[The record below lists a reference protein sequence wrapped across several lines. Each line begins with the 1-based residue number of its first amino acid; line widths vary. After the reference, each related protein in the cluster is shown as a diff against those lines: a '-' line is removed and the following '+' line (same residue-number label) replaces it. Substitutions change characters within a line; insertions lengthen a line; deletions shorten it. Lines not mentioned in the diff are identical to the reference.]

1 MSRRTTFDR
10 LTAGRRSSSAEPP
23 TATAATPV
31 LRHSP
36 RTRSF
41 VDIHSLVFWVF
52 MILSAYGLIQVT
64 PLLLRG
70 MQTYPAAGMLA
81 VILWSLYALAFVFV
95 VYKLE
100 LFERRSPVTIF
111 GALMWGSLVCAGI
124 GVVAAPAMHGI
135 VASWLGED
143 SPWITAV
150 SAPLVEEPLKML
162 GVVALALIPG
172 ARVRSAADGLFY
184 GAIIGLGFMV
194 VESYLYTM
202 QAAVASGGNF
212 DTVFQLV
219 ILRGVVSGLWS
230 HATLT
235 AIAGAGVG
243 YFFNSTRGPGVRWG
257 VMLGGLGVAMLL
269 HAFFDAPLLD
279 TNVYAATIAKGIP
292 VFVMLLVV
300 LRVVHKRERSILAH
314 LARDTVPDHL
324 VSSLDFALLSNRTI
338 RSNVRTSARR
348 SLGLSGA
355 LAMRQL
361 QQSQLALLSAAHEDG
376 MDSERADEATEHVL
390 AAQAALA
397 QLRADA
403 AGHPATSSPH

>member
-1 MSRRTTFDR
+1 MSRRD
-10 LTAGRRSSSAEPP
+10 ARRHPSAAEEL
-23 TATAATPV
+23 PV
-31 LRHSP
+31 EARHGP
-36 RTRSF
+36 RTPSF
-41 VDIHSLVFWVF
+41 VDTHSLVFWVF
-52 MILSAYGLIQVT
+52 MFLAFYGLIQVT

-70 MQTYPAAGMLA
+70 VQAFPAAGMLA
-81 VILWSLYALAFVFV
+81 AILWGLYALAFAVV
-95 VYKLE
+95 VYRLE

-111 GALMWGSLVCAGI
+111 GALMWGALVCAGI
-124 GVVAAPAMHGI
+124 CVVAAPAMHGI

-143 SPWITAV
+143 SPWIAAV
-150 SAPLVEEPLKML
+150 SAPLIEEPLKML

-172 ARVRSAADGLFY
+172 ARVRSASDGLFY

-202 QAAVASGGNF
+202 QSAISSGGNF

-243 YFFNSTRGPGVRWG
+243 YFFNSTRSAATRWV
-257 VMLGGLGVAMLL
+257 VMLGALGVAMAL
-269 HAFFDAPLLD
+269 HAFFDSPLLD
-279 TNVYAATIAKGIP
+279 TNVYAATIVKGIP

-300 LRVVHKRERSILAH
+300 LRIVHTRERSILAH
-314 LARDTVPDHL
+314 VARDSVPDHL
-324 VSSLDFALLSNRTI
+324 VSPVDFALLANRTI
-338 RSNVRTSARR
+338 RRHVRVSARK
-348 SLGLSGA
+348 SLGLPGA

-376 MDSERADEATEHVL
+376 MDSERADDATDHVL

-397 QLRADA
+397 QLRADS
-403 AGHPATSSPH
+403 AGDPIDFAPR

>member
-1 MSRRTTFDR
+1 MSRRAR
-10 LTAGRRSSSAEPP
+10 
-23 TATAATPV
+23 ATPPP

-36 RTRSF
+36 RTPSF
-41 VDIHSLVFWVF
+41 VDLQSMVFWVVA
-52 MILSAYGLIQVT
+52 ILAVYGLIQVT

-81 VILWSLYALAFVFV
+81 VILWGLYAMAFVVV
-95 VYKLE
+95 VYRLE
-100 LFERRSPVTIF
+100 LFERRSPATVL
-111 GALMWGSLVCAGI
+111 GALVWGALVCTGI

-135 VASWLGED
+135 VATWLGED
-143 SPWITAV
+143 SSWIVAV
-150 SAPLVEEPLKML
+150 SAPLIEEPLKVL

-184 GAIIGLGFMV
+184 GAVIGLGFMV
-194 VESYLYTM
+194 VENYLYTM
-202 QAAVASGGNF
+202 QAAIASGGNF

-243 YFFNSTRGPGVRWG
+243 YFFNSTRPGGTRWT
-257 VMLGGLGVAMLL
+257 VMLGALGAAMVL

-292 VFVMLLVV
+292 VFVLLLAV
-300 LRVVHKRERSILAH
+300 LRVVHTREREILAH

-324 VSSLDFALLSNRTI
+324 VSPLDFALLSHRSI
-338 RSNVRTSARR
+338 RRHVRTSARK
-348 SLGLSGA
+348 SLGLSGS

-376 MDSERADEATEHVL
+376 MDSERADDATEMVL
-390 AAQAALA
+390 AAQLALA
-397 QLRADA
+397 QLRTDA
-403 AGHPATSSPH
+403 AGESVAQVTSARPPR